1 VRFVSVA
8 RDGDNMYMTIGEVI
22 RARRKAEGLS
32 LADLSDPLEID
43 GSNLSRKERGIADF
57 TSTELE
63 VIAGKLGT
71 TVSTLYTECEKGGID
86 KRKIAWDKFYAKL
99 DKKSLDA
106 AFRLLGSS
114 MPESKEIKK

>member
-1 VRFVSVA
+1 
-8 RDGDNMYMTIGEVI
+8 MYMTIGEVI

-63 VIAGKLGT
+63 VIAGKLRT